1 LENHTLVAQQA
12 FLRDPPAVEKQERR
26 QEQQEEDL
34 RIEPYFVVRERCDDR
49 TEADLDQ
56 RRGNTQ
62 RQGADDDTA
71 QHDGREHR
79 EDDAYRLHRA
89 PACRDAVGLESRGDV
104 AATFCGTAKR
114 IFVEM
119 RSIRPDKKIA
129 NADGRSG
136 RGNIASARVSEK
148 VGLVREAVLPCAI
161 VRPNISTEPPRD
173 AYLYAKVRE

>member
-1 LENHTLVAQQA
+1 
-12 FLRDPPAVEKQERR
+12 
-26 QEQQEEDL
+26 
-34 RIEPYFVVRERCDDR
+34 
-49 TEADLDQ
+49 
-56 RRGNTQ
+56 
-62 RQGADDDTA
+62 
-71 QHDGREHR
+71 
-79 EDDAYRLHRA
+79 
-89 PACRDAVGLESRGDV
+89 
-104 AATFCGTAKR
+104 
-114 IFVEM
+114 M